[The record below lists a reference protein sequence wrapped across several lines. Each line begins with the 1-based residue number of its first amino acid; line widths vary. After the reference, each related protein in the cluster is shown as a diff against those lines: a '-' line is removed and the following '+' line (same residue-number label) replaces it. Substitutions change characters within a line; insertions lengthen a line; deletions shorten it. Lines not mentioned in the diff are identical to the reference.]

1 MKPSNEIID
10 SIKEIN
16 HNKTEER
23 TNIKRV
29 KETSTSNTTSLVND
43 EYTVMAVQTSNI
55 TEIDND
61 AEAVISFNI

>member
-1 MKPSNEIID
+1 M
-10 SIKEIN
+10 
-16 HNKTEER
+16 HTLEER

-29 KETSTSNTTSLVND
+29 KETSTSNTTSLVNY

-55 TEIDND
+55 TAIDND